1 MNKKSPKIKLNP
13 NANIEDYLENIVEQ
27 IPYFIF
33 WKDTECVYLGCNQ
46 KFAHLVNKKSPQDVI
61 GETDF
66 TLGWGEGESELFRY
80 GDQDV
85 LKGIPIIDEEEV
97 LIRPDG
103 SRLIML
109 VNKLPMRDKR
119 GNCIGILGTSVDIT
133 ERKKLEEN
141 LRDAKEKA
149 EVASR
154 AKTAFLEN
162 MRHDIRTP
170 LTGIVGCA
178 HLIQMQW
185 RNPKKV
191 HEYADDLI
199 ESSNALMD
207 FLNRVLESI
216 TVASGEIPL
225 LKQRFDLYEI
235 LKQPMRLNRSQAMVK
250 GLDLLFDYDS
260 RIPVLIGD
268 PTRVQKIILELLTNA
283 LKYTDKGQIKVSAQ
297 LIKNEKREI
306 IIELRVS
313 DTGMGIPKEKQHEI
327 YKPFTRLT
335 PSAEGIYSGTG
346 MGLSV
351 VKQFIDDLNGEI
363 HLESEVGKGAT
374 FSCLIPFQAS
384 LLNEQIDKLHRN
396 TLAVFDGKGVSNQKV
411 MEKAVASEYVATKQ
425 NSVLLVEDNEIA
437 ARVAKSVLSEQG
449 CQVDIATDGKT
460 ALKKLEKNTYHLV
473 LMDVGLPGEDGC
485 EVTRQIRLKQA
496 KKNLWIPIIGITAHI
511 AVEKRQ
517 RCLANGMNAV
527 YNKPLTAEK
536 LEEILTTFAPV
547 ERLSPDKPESSID
560 ALQLIPLLDFERAIK
575 LVGHQKFITEC
586 LSLLIKELNED
597 LPRVKQEYK
606 AKNWRAMKD
615 RIHKWKGGA
624 SYCGATR
631 LMTVCQQLYSVLE
644 NPSVIETTVTT
655 LYQQLLQVVEQTQ
668 QAAINTMN
676 SN

>member
-1 MNKKSPKIKLNP
+1 MNTKSTKIKLSSS
-13 NANIEDYLENIVEQ
+13 ANIQDYLENIVEQ

-33 WKDTECVYLGCNQ
+33 WKDTQSVYLGCNQ
-46 KFAHLVNKKSPQDVI
+46 KFANLVNKKSPQDVI

-66 TLGWGEGESELFRY
+66 TLAWGKGESELFRY
-80 GDQDV
+80 GDQEA
-85 LKGIPIIDEEEV
+85 LKGNPKIDEEEV

-109 VNKLPMRDKR
+109 VNKLPMHDKH

-133 ERKKLEEN
+133 ERKKLEQN

-178 HLIQMQW
+178 HLIQMQS
-185 RNPKKV
+185 RNPRKV
-191 HEYADDLI
+191 SEYADDLV
-199 ESSNALMD
+199 ESSDALMD

-225 LKQRFDLYEI
+225 LKQRFDLHEI
-235 LKQPMRLNRSQAMVK
+235 LKQPLRLNRSQAKVK
-250 GLDLLFDYDS
+250 GLDLILDYDS
-260 RIPVLIGD
+260 HIPVLIGD
-268 PTRVQKIILELLTNA
+268 PIRVQKIILELLTNA
-283 LKYTDKGQIKVSAQ
+283 LKYTDKGQIKVSAR
-297 LIKNEKREI
+297 LIKNEKREV

-313 DTGMGIPKEKQHEI
+313 DSGMGIPKEKQHEI

-351 VKQFIDDLNGEI
+351 VKQFIDDLSGEI

-374 FSCLIPFQAS
+374 FICLIPFQES
-384 LLNEQIDKLHRN
+384 LLNEQTDKLHHN
-396 TLAVFDGKGVSNQKV
+396 ALAAFDGDCVSNQKV
-411 MEKAVASEYVATKQ
+411 MEKVVASKYITTKQ

-437 ARVAKSVLSEQG
+437 ARVAKNVLSEQG
-449 CQVDIATDGKT
+449 CQVDIATDGKM

-485 EVTRQIRLKQA
+485 EVTRQIRVKQA
-496 KKNLWIPIIGITAHI
+496 KKNLWVPIIGITAHI

-527 YNKPLTAEK
+527 YNKPLTIEK
-536 LEEILTTFAPV
+536 LEEILNAFAPV
-547 ERLSPDKPESSID
+547 EHLLPNKPKSSID
-560 ALQLIPLLDFERAIK
+560 ALQSIPLFDFERAIK

-631 LMTVCQQLYSVLE
+631 LMTICQQLYLALE
-644 NPSVIETTVTT
+644 NQPVTVTSVT
-655 LYQQLLQVVEQTQ
+655 MLYQQLLQVVAQTQ

-676 SN
+676 SE